1 MQQYC
6 FFISNQLAQQL
17 WLFHFFDQSVFKDV
31 EERMRSCSVHGSQ
44 SGNFKLFV
52 SHNRVSNR
60 HAAFTFPSVVSL
72 QPFLSQNMSNFIS
85 LQIQFQKIGSEID
98 SYGSISFS
106 SRQTIFQSIADQSYS
121 SAKRAVIVV

>member
-1 MQQYC
+1 
-6 FFISNQLAQQL
+6 
-17 WLFHFFDQSVFKDV
+17 
-31 EERMRSCSVHGSQ
+31 
-44 SGNFKLFV
+44 
-52 SHNRVSNR
+52 
-60 HAAFTFPSVVSL
+60 
-72 QPFLSQNMSNFIS
+72 MSNFIS